1 MSSSP
6 PPLARD
12 HAQRFAT
19 RDIGYLDAP
28 VSGGVVGARAGTLA
42 IMAGGS
48 AADFARAK
56 PIFEALGRPTLVGPP
71 AAANSPNAATRRLSP
86 SPSARLPRRCCSP
99 RRAAPIPSRCAKRC
113 MGGFADSRILQLHG
127 KRMIERDF
135 LPGGR
140 ARVQL
145 KDQDTILAA
154 AKAAKLQ
161 LPLSECVTALYRD
174 LVNQGGSELD
184 QNALLLQLERINAP
198 ARLGQAA
205 DKFPHVNRSSAN
217 AITILPQHG
226 PNFFSCSQATINRRR
241 EEQMQYRCYFLA
253 RAASSSAPIR
263 SCRRAIAMRLLQRGD
278 FSRSAPMLGA
288 MNCSKAPALSQR
300 RSFRASRVP
309 DWGRRAPLK
318 RGRSQLRFPSD

>member
-1 MSSSP
+1 MSERIAFLGIGLMGAPMAERLIAAGRDVILWNRTRAKAEMIAGARIAPTPAAVAQDVDVLITMLETGPVVDAVLFGDGGAAEPLQRGALVVDMSSSP

-12 HAQRFAT
+12 HAERFGK
-19 RDIGYLDAP
+19 RGIGYLDAP

-56 PIFEALGRPTLVGPP
+56 PIFEAFGRATLVGPAGSGQLAKCCNQAIVAITIGAVAEALLLAAASGADP
-71 AAANSPNAATRRLSP
+71 AAVREAL
-86 SPSARLPRRCCSP
+86 L
-99 RRAAPIPSRCAKRC
+99 
-113 MGGFADSRILQLHG
+113 GGFADSRILQLHG

-135 LPGGR
+135 VPGGR

-174 LVNQGGSELD
+174 LVNQGGGELD
-184 QNALLLQLERINAP
+184 QNALLVQLERINAP

-205 DKFPHVNRSSAN
+205 DKFQQ
-217 AITILPQHG
+217 I
-226 PNFFSCSQATINRRR
+226 
-241 EEQMQYRCYFLA
+241 
-253 RAASSSAPIR
+253 
-263 SCRRAIAMRLLQRGD
+263 
-278 FSRSAPMLGA
+278 
-288 MNCSKAPALSQR
+288 
-300 RSFRASRVP
+300 
-309 DWGRRAPLK
+309 
-318 RGRSQLRFPSD
+318 

>member
-1 MSSSP
+1 MSERVAFLGIGLMGAPMAERLVGAGRDIVLWNRTRSKAEAIAGARVAATPAGAAQDADVLITMLETGPVVDAVFFGPDGAAAPLRRGALVIDMSSSP

-12 HAQRFAT
+12 HAQRFAV
-19 RDIGYLDAP
+19 RGIGYLDAP

-56 PIFEALGRPTLVGPP
+56 PIFEVLGHPTLVGPP
-71 AAANSPNAATRRLSP
+71 GSGQLAKCCNQAIVAITIGAVAEALLLAAASGADPAAVREAL
-86 SPSARLPRRCCSP
+86 L
-99 RRAAPIPSRCAKRC
+99 
-113 MGGFADSRILQLHG
+113 GGFADSRILQLHG

-174 LVNQGGSELD
+174 LVKQGGSELD

-198 ARLGQAA
+198 ARLGDAA
-205 DKFPHVNRSSAN
+205 DKFP
-217 AITILPQHG
+217 
-226 PNFFSCSQATINRRR
+226 
-241 EEQMQYRCYFLA
+241 
-253 RAASSSAPIR
+253 
-263 SCRRAIAMRLLQRGD
+263 AM
-278 FSRSAPMLGA
+278 
-288 MNCSKAPALSQR
+288 
-300 RSFRASRVP
+300 
-309 DWGRRAPLK
+309 
-318 RGRSQLRFPSD
+318 